1 MGLQM
6 RVLKQMSN
14 EGLQPSPTARCISPA
29 RQMDWVDALFR
40 SRHDL
45 EVLVQTSISDLI
57 IWLRWRPNA
66 SRMHPIFT
74 FKEDQRQTPAFGNQ
88 ISPRFRQHRAAV
100 SALGDKP
107 SAAIQIQANSLN
119 FQGVEKWANRGGA
132 ELDSALSGHG
142 ARIHLCPC
150 IATWIA

>member
-1 MGLQM
+1 M
-6 RVLKQMSN
+6 
-14 EGLQPSPTARCISPA
+14 
-29 RQMDWVDALFR
+29 
-40 SRHDL
+40 
-45 EVLVQTSISDLI
+45 QTSISDLI

-119 FQGVEKWANRGGA
+119 FQGVERWANRGGGQSWIPLFPGTA
-132 ELDSALSGHG
+132 RGSISVPASPHGSLDS
-142 ARIHLCPC
+142 
-150 IATWIA
+150 